1 MIGHETT
8 WNIRQNE
15 QTDIS
20 SDSDSCV
27 NWVRNI
33 QSLQAFMAVPFG
45 MINATI
51 SLVSPTTDFPGCP
64 DMMQFVDCNRDT
76 EEGCV
81 KNHLSTMK
89 ENHLY
94 SGAWSE
100 WCLTWTLIIPW
111 WILNFLV
118 LLLPNVLDTAQL
130 ISHTQ
135 QLYSYTQTLC
145 ETTDCSDFQ
154 DGWIL
159 MIPNVQIV
167 WKETRNSGPSLLHR
181 FRMLLCYSLWLD
193 RIMSTPTAIVR
204 GVSL

>member
-20 SDSDSCV
+20 SDSDSCA

-45 MINATI
+45 MINAAI

-111 WILNFLV
+111 WILNFFGSIASKCFGHCSI
-118 LLLPNVLDTAQL
+118 NF
-130 ISHTQ
+130 
-135 QLYSYTQTLC
+135 SYPTTL
-145 ETTDCSDFQ
+145 
-154 DGWIL
+154 
-159 MIPNVQIV
+159 
-167 WKETRNSGPSLLHR
+167 
-181 FRMLLCYSLWLD
+181 
-193 RIMSTPTAIVR
+193 
-204 GVSL
+204 